1 MLLFNEGNM
10 TTKTIIV
17 LLFSISLLFSNQCL
31 STAQINEQYFNEDVI
46 GLYLSAIDFDSGESN
61 FLLFDYSIDG
71 FRNNSFCS
79 DGEQY
84 EGTQAVQQ
92 TACEAASEEWIIC
105 STSGSLIGGFK
116 IDFDISMLISGYHS
130 YPEPVADGHINIF
143 NIPSTLNSLSFRN
156 TDLTIDTNDIQGA
169 SFELEDEQNYIDSQD
184 DDIEELFISSGRV
197 PNGNYYFNFTLSA
210 CDEYGECNQIDVL
223 TKQIEV
229 FVPSYIDLI
238 YPGSNSISD
247 SLSTQISNTFPTFQ
261 WNSDYCSNCDFSI
274 RICEYKP
281 LIHTSLHE
289 ALQSSSILPEESGYY
304 LLDDNVTVFQYP
316 TTGYESLNEGN
327 NYVWQIKRSYE
338 TTNGTYDDFSE
349 IFLFKIQSSTDINT
363 AMQYENSDFS
373 LDNIRLLIGENK
385 FNELF
390 GEGGVLFGFD
400 NIESTM
406 LLNNQNISI
415 NYLLEMIQKLNENQI
430 EIINVESE

>member
-1 MLLFNEGNM
+1 VLLFNEGNM
-10 TTKTIIV
+10 STKSFIV
-17 LLFSISLLFSNQCL
+17 LLFSLSFLFSNECL

-92 TACEAASEEWIIC
+92 AACEAASEEWIIC

-116 IDFDISMLISGYHS
+116 IDFDISMLIIGYHS

-223 TKQIEV
+223 
-229 FVPSYIDLI
+229 
-238 YPGSNSISD
+238 
-247 SLSTQISNTFPTFQ
+247 
-261 WNSDYCSNCDFSI
+261 
-274 RICEYKP
+274 
-281 LIHTSLHE
+281 
-289 ALQSSSILPEESGYY
+289 
-304 LLDDNVTVFQYP
+304 
-316 TTGYESLNEGN
+316 
-327 NYVWQIKRSYE
+327 
-338 TTNGTYDDFSE
+338 
-349 IFLFKIQSSTDINT
+349 
-363 AMQYENSDFS
+363 
-373 LDNIRLLIGENK
+373 
-385 FNELF
+385 
-390 GEGGVLFGFD
+390 
-400 NIESTM
+400 
-406 LLNNQNISI
+406 
-415 NYLLEMIQKLNENQI
+415 
-430 EIINVESE
+430 